1 MKEQKKQ
8 GLRNTGLRAFFSF
21 PFCSSFFSPSFKLT
35 AFHSFFFHPSKQKRA
50 QAANGGLLP
59 PPEVLRAL
67 LAAPAGDLDDLLSH
81 PSASAAAVAR
91 LTLEFDRGGTRA
103 LEAAHLPRLSWE
115 EMREVQA
122 WREGKGIENEEEEV
136 KALEGG
142 KEERAK
148 ELQQLPAPLPPSAAP
163 ACALNDDDDDD
174 SAELD
179 LDALDF

>member
-1 MKEQKKQ
+1 M
-8 GLRNTGLRAFFSF
+8 
-21 PFCSSFFSPSFKLT
+21 
-35 AFHSFFFHPSKQKRA
+35 
-50 QAANGGLLP
+50 P

-81 PSASAAAVAR
+81 PRASAAAVAR
-91 LTLEFDRGGTRA
+91 LALELERGGTKA
-103 LEAAHLPRLSWE
+103 LEAAPLPRLSWE

-122 WREGKGIENEEEEV
+122 WREGKEVEEGVGEGEV

-142 KEERAK
+142 KEEQERAE
-148 ELQQLPAPLPPSAAP
+148 ELQQQLPAPLPPPSAAAASAP
-163 ACALNDDDDDD
+163 ALNDGDEDD